1 MILVAVTVLFSLLV
15 ARLLTPMM
23 AAYLMKPHPARPE
36 RDSALM
42 RAYTG
47 FLRVTLRFRYLTLL
61 IGIGL
66 FAGSIWSTSLLPTG
80 FIPSEDSGS
89 RRLTYRSDAHAFAA
103 LLCGGCHSKWSHGSP
118 LTLKGPVGHA

>member
-1 MILVAVTVLFSLLV
+1 MVGYTDVMPNPTLSLRHDASHDEV
-15 ARLLTPMM
+15 RCSGCNA
-23 AAYLMKPHPARPE
+23 
-36 RDSALM
+36 D
-42 RAYTG
+42 
-47 FLRVTLRFRYLTLL
+47 
-61 IGIGL
+61 
-66 FAGSIWSTSLLPTG
+66 